1 MFFRR
6 VSDDLLAQYGYL
18 IGCQRTDEAI
28 VIDPERDI
36 DRYVELARSEGLE
49 IVAVAETHIHADFLS
64 GAREFAEQYGTK
76 LFLSDEGGPDWG
88 SEWARKGS
96 YDVRFLHDGDRFRIG
111 NVELRA
117 LHTPGH
123 TPEHLSYFVTDL
135 GSGSNEPMGI
145 ASGDFVFVGD
155 VGRPDLL
162 ETAAGVIG
170 AQDPSARTLYA
181 SVLRFLQ
188 LPDHLQVWPGHGA
201 GSACGKALG
210 AVPQSTVGYERRHS
224 PALAHRSEEEFVD
237 FILEGQPEPPL
248 YFARMKEL
256 NREGPPVLGPLP
268 TPQRIDTH
276 TLGTVATSKSGFIV
290 DTRGDRAAFFGR
302 HIPGSLHAPL
312 GKDLPMTVGSYADPD
327 MDIYLIVDP
336 RELEPATRSLVRIG
350 YDRVVGWAPPAVLEA
365 YELAHVL
372 RSIDRLDLPDFDVSS
387 APSDATIL
395 DVRAASEFEEAHL
408 PNAVNIAHTR
418 LGERLSE
425 VPTGH
430 PVFVYCRTGN
440 RASAAASL
448 LAREGRDVTLLDG
461 LLREHESCRVS
472 SASAGS
478 LEREGQR
485 EAVQG

>member
-18 IGCQRTDEAI
+18 IGCQRTGEAI

-162 ETAAGVIG
+162 ETAAGVVG

-201 GSACGKALG
+201 GSVCGKAPG

-256 NREGPPVLGPLP
+256 NREGPPVLGPFP

-276 TLGTVATSKSGFIV
+276 TL
-290 DTRGDRAAFFGR
+290 
-302 HIPGSLHAPL
+302 
-312 GKDLPMTVGSYADPD
+312 
-327 MDIYLIVDP
+327 
-336 RELEPATRSLVRIG
+336 
-350 YDRVVGWAPPAVLEA
+350 
-365 YELAHVL
+365 
-372 RSIDRLDLPDFDVSS
+372 
-387 APSDATIL
+387 APSRPR
-395 DVRAASEFEEAHL
+395 RAASSWIRGGAARRSSVGTFR
-408 PNAVNIAHTR
+408 VRCT
-418 LGERLSE
+418 
-425 VPTGH
+425 H
-430 PVFVYCRTGN
+430 PSARTF
-440 RASAAASL
+440 
-448 LAREGRDVTLLDG
+448 
-461 LLREHESCRVS
+461 
-472 SASAGS
+472 
-478 LEREGQR
+478 Q
-485 EAVQG
+485 